1 MGPMGAILLWVCLIP
16 SSNYLANCARSV
28 VGNTMKMARLD
39 LRRNRLFQRVAQC
52 HSSSEAIPQGQSF
65 DHRKSYVSLSV
76 LPATDGSRA
85 FQTQAITLTL
95 LFRSVGAVSASPSHA
110 R

>member
-39 LRRNRLFQRVAQC
+39 LRRN
-52 HSSSEAIPQGQSF
+52 
-65 DHRKSYVSLSV
+65 
-76 LPATDGSRA
+76 
-85 FQTQAITLTL
+85 
-95 LFRSVGAVSASPSHA
+95 
-110 R
+110 